1 MVDAKH
7 AKPKLAQI
15 ILSNDTIH
23 DRIKDMA
30 EDIHTHVVEKVKRI
44 PERNLFVLDESADA
58 SDCAQLVAFA
68 RNVYQN
74 ET

>member
-1 MVDAKH
+1 VVDTKH

-23 DRIKDMA
+23 DRIKYMA

-44 PERNLFVLDESADA
+44 PEINLF
-58 SDCAQLVAFA
+58 AFG
-68 RNVYQN
+68 
-74 ET
+74 